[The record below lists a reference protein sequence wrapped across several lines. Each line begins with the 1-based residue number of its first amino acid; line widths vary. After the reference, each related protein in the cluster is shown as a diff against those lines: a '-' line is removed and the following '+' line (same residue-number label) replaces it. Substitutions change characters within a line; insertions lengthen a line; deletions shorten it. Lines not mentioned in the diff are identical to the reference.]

1 MVPNRPYN
9 TNAQKGVTNNYAETY
24 VRGVG
29 RWNLLIAANVGDNLL
44 GVLLTRSL
52 ESVEVHDSVAV
63 ITALAT
69 TVVVVSARGL
79 LVKGLL
85 VVVIAVKYRL
95 VLLAELGG
103 LLL

>member
-1 MVPNRPYN
+1 M
-9 TNAQKGVTNNYAETY
+9 GNY
-24 VRGVG
+24 
-29 RWNLLIAANVGDNLL
+29 LL

-52 ESVEVHDSVAV
+52 RSAEVHNSVAV

-69 TVVVVSARGL
+69 TVVIVGASGL
-79 LVKGLL
+79 LVEGLL
-85 VVVIAVKYRL
+85 MVIVVAKYHL

>member
-1 MVPNRPYN
+1 M
-9 TNAQKGVTNNYAETY
+9 
-24 VRGVG
+24 RGVG
-29 RWNLLIAANVGDNLL
+29 RWNPLVAANVGDNLL

-52 ESVEVHDSVAV
+52 GSVEVQDSIAV

-69 TVVVVSARGL
+69 TVVIVSARGL

-85 VVVIAVKYRL
+85 VIVIADKYRL

>member
-1 MVPNRPYN
+1 
-9 TNAQKGVTNNYAETY
+9 

-29 RWNLLIAANVGDNLL
+29 RWNLLVAANVGDNLL

-52 ESVEVHDSVAV
+52 RSVEVHDSVAV

-69 TVVVVSARGL
+69 TVVVVGTSGL
-79 LVKGLL
+79 LVEGLL
-85 VVVIAVKYRL
+85 VVVVAAKYRL
-95 VLLAELGG
+95 ILLVELGG

>member
-1 MVPNRPYN
+1 
-9 TNAQKGVTNNYAETY
+9 

-29 RWNLLIAANVGDNLL
+29 RWNLLVAANVGDNLL

-52 ESVEVHDSVAV
+52 RSVEVHDSVAV

-69 TVVVVSARGL
+69 TVIIVGTSGL
-79 LVKGLL
+79 LVEGLL
-85 VVVIAVKYRL
+85 VVVVAKYHL

>member
-1 MVPNRPYN
+1 
-9 TNAQKGVTNNYAETY
+9 

-29 RWNLLIAANVGDNLL
+29 QWNPLIAANVRDNLL

-52 ESVEVHDSVAV
+52 GSVEVQDSVAV

-69 TVVVVSARGL
+69 TIVIVRARGL

-85 VVVIAVKYRL
+85 VIIVVDKYRL
-95 VLLAELGG
+95 ILLAELGG

>member
-1 MVPNRPYN
+1 M
-9 TNAQKGVTNNYAETY
+9 GNY
-24 VRGVG
+24 
-29 RWNLLIAANVGDNLL
+29 LL

-52 ESVEVHDSVAV
+52 RSVEVHNSVAV

-69 TVVVVSARGL
+69 TVVIVGASGL

-85 VVVIAVKYRL
+85 MVIVAAKYRL
-95 VLLAELGG
+95 VLLAKLGG